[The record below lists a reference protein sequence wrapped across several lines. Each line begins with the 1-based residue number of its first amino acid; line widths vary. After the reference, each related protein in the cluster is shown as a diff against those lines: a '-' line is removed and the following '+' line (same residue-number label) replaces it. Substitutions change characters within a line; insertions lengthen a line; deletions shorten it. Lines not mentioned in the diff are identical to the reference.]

1 MLVIG
6 RVARIALA
14 VSVLGVVAGC
24 SGNDPAPDSSLIDLN
39 EMRGAMLQA
48 QEVGPT
54 WATPD
59 ESADPNQMVSIC
71 GGTSTAPTVPPG
83 AQVVSAP
90 LEDAGDTGAQT
101 LTQTALVYD
110 NTSQA
115 QAGLAALKA
124 VAAGCPAR
132 VSVPQTVNADKSEPA
147 YTEAV
152 SNQQVTQNGW
162 AGLAV
167 IRHKSYEA
175 KHPGTADTAVAI
187 LAKKNVVL
195 VDAYAIYRLGAT
207 PDASHESQF
216 TGDWQKL
223 VGTVVNRVK

>member
-6 RVARIALA
+6 RVARAALA
-14 VSVLGVVAGC
+14 VCVLGLFAGC
-24 SGNDPAPDSSLIDLN
+24 SGNDPAPDTSLIDLN

-54 WATPD
+54 WTTPD

-71 GGTSTAPTVPPG
+71 GGKSKAPTVPPG
-83 AQVVSAP
+83 GQVVSAP
-90 LEDAGDTGAQT
+90 LEDTGDTGAQT
-101 LTQTALVYD
+101 LTQTALVYG
-110 NTSQA
+110 NESQA

-124 VAAGCPAR
+124 VAQGCPAT
-132 VSVPQTVNADKSEPA
+132 VTVPQTVNADKSEPA
-147 YTEAV
+147 YTEQV
-152 SNQQVTQNGW
+152 SNKPLIQNGW
-162 AGLAV
+162 SGLAV
-167 IRHKSYEA
+167 IRYKSYEA

-195 VDAYAIYRLGAT
+195 IDAYAIYRLGAS
-207 PDASHESQF
+207 PGASEQSQF